1 MRNRSDETRLL
12 EGNVLQESNVSTAR
26 SGKQCSQNGSV
37 IQVNMYHYS
46 LIFHMTLTPLQ
57 TRQRIRQKILLPKPR
72 GELLLHHHL
81 LLLLLLTDL
90 MPTRQAVLPQTDL
103 SAKLL
108 GHIL

>member
-1 MRNRSDETRLL
+1 MGRDSS

-26 SGKQCSQNGSV
+26 SGRQCLQNGSV
-37 IQVNMYHYS
+37 VEVNMYHYS
-46 LIFHMTLTPLQ
+46 LVLTPLQ
-57 TRQRIRQKILLPKPR
+57 TRQRIRQQILLPKPR

-90 MPTRQAVLPQTDL
+90 LPTRQAVLPQTDL